1 MAGDDPFDLERF
13 VAAQQPVYAAALA
26 ELAGGRKRSHWMWF
40 VFPQL
45 AGLGTSGMSRR
56 YALRSLA
63 EARAYLGHPLLGAR
77 LEECTRTV
85 NALAGRSALEVF
97 GAIDEVKFRSS
108 MTLFDLAAGTPD
120 SPYREALGRYFAG
133 AHDPRTRELLTSA

>member
-1 MAGDDPFDLERF
+1 MAVDDPFDLQRF
-13 VAAQQPVYAAALA
+13 VAAQQPVYADVLA

-40 VFPQL
+40 VFPQF

-63 EARAYLGHPLLGAR
+63 EARAYLGHRLLGAR
-77 LEECTRTV
+77 LAECTRTV

-97 GAIDEVKFRSS
+97 GAIDAVKFRSS
-108 MTLFDLAAGTPD
+108 MTLFDLAAGTPG
-120 SPYREALGRYFAG
+120 SPYREALARYFAG